1 MQRPKGALIFS
12 GESCISLCRYLTC
25 DVGDRVLTSIR
36 VVLEGGIYMSHIVWR
51 IRYRHI
57 RQEAKTS
64 GRSVD
69 EVLAERNGRGDVEG
83 GEK

>member
-1 MQRPKGALIFS
+1 M
-12 GESCISLCRYLTC
+12 
-25 DVGDRVLTSIR
+25 
-36 VVLEGGIYMSHIVWR
+36 VLEGGIYMSHIVWR
-51 IRYRHI
+51 IRYQHI